1 MVLSRYCKQRIV
13 QLYFERKVSYGRL
26 AKVLA
31 AEGLKVLKKTI
42 WTTIS
47 KYKAH
52 GTLSPLPGSGRRFK
66 LTPETL
72 AMIEAQMQADDE
84 TTATQLVK
92 MLNAAGYDVS
102 RSTIIRARRRL
113 GWTFHGS
120 RYCQMI
126 RTQNKE
132 KTDHMG
138 TRQRT
143 QHFRYHRLDGRVNDS
158 ARESLDILV

>member
-1 MVLSRYCKQRIV
+1 MVLSCCCTQRIV
-13 QLYFERKVSYGRL
+13 QLYFKRKVSYGRI
-26 AKVLA
+26 V
-31 AEGLKVLKKTI
+31 KVLKVPKKTF

-52 GTLSPLPGSGRRFK
+52 GTLSRLPGSGRRFK
-66 LTPETL
+66 LMPEAL
-72 AMIEAQMQADDE
+72 AMIEAQMQADNE

-102 RSTIIRARRRL
+102 RSTNIRAWRRL

-120 RYCQMI
+120 RYCQMV

-132 KTDHMG
+132 
-138 TRQRT
+138 
-143 QHFRYHRLDGRVNDS
+143 
-158 ARESLDILV
+158 